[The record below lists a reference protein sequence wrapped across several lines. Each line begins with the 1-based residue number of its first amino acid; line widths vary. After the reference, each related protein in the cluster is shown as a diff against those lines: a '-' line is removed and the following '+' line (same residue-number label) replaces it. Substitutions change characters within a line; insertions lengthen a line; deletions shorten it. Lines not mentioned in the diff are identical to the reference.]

1 MTRRGKGEG
10 NIRKRKDGRWEAAIT
25 VGYTTAGNPK
35 RVSVYGRTR
44 EEVAGKLFKL
54 GARHGAGLLAA
65 PDKVTVSEYL
75 ASWLEMK
82 TGDATKPTTLAGYKT
97 SSGHIN
103 RYLGKVRLQALR
115 APQVQ
120 NMYTQLRKPFK
131 DEKGKTLPG
140 LQNGVNHVHRVFRAA
155 LNDAVK
161 LDLLAASP
169 LAKLN
174 TPAMK
179 PVETLVW
186 TAKEAIQFL
195 EKAVDHRWFA
205 LFWLALSTGMRRGE
219 LLGLQWGDIDFTRK
233 VLSIKRNLTTL
244 GGAII
249 IQTPKTHRSSR
260 VLHLSEEDVAVLQDH
275 KAACEAEH
283 AISSI
288 WQQPEF
294 VFLTH
299 IGTTVNPANLSRS
312 FKSLITLAEVPD
324 IRFHDLRHSS
334 ASLAALEGVSPK
346 VLSERLGHATVKF
359 TMDVY
364 QHSYSSQHE
373 EAASTM
379 GKVLKGVKK

>member
-1 MTRRGKGEG
+1 VTRRGKGEG

-25 VGYTTAGNPK
+25 VGYTAKGNPK

-44 EEVAGKLFKL
+44 EDVAAKLFKL
-54 GARHGAGLLAA
+54 GARHGAGLLAS

-75 ASWLEMK
+75 ASWLEIK
-82 TGDATKPTTLAGYKT
+82 TSDETKPTTLAGYKT
-97 SSGHIN
+97 ASGHIN
-103 RYLGKVRLQALR
+103 RFLSKVRLQALR
-115 APQVQ
+115 AAQIQ
-120 NMYTQLRKPFK
+120 NMYTQLRKTYK
-131 DEKGKTLPG
+131 NDAGKEIVG

-174 TPAMK
+174 APTLHH
-179 PVETLVW
+179 VETTVW
-186 TAKEAIQFL
+186 TAK
-195 EKAVDHRWFA
+195 
-205 LFWLALSTGMRRGE
+205 LFWLALSSGMRRGE
-219 LLGLQWGDIDFTRK
+219 LLGLQWADIDFPNR
-233 VLSIKRNLTTL
+233 VLHIKRNLTTL
-244 GGAII
+244 GGAVI

-260 VLHLSEEDVAVLQDH
+260 AIHLSEEDIAVLQDH
-275 KAACEAEH
+275 RASIEAEH
-283 AISSI
+283 AISSV

-294 VFLTH
+294 VFVTH
-299 IGTTVNPANLSRS
+299 IGTTINPTNLSKA
-312 FKSLITLAEVPD
+312 FKGIIASAKVPD

-359 TMDVY
+359 TMDTY
-364 QHSYSSQHE
+364 QHSYAHQHE

-379 GKVLKGVKK
+379 GKVLKGVEK